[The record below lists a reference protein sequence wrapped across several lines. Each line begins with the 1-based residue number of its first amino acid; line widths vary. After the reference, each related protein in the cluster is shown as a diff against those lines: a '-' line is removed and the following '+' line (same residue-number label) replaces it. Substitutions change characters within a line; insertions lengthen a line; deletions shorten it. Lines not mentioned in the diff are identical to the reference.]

1 MKSVL
6 TKTPVCDSGIC
17 LSYLSF
23 SSQPSNLNLS
33 DQMRLE
39 HFQQNEFFD
48 HNYADE
54 TSPALLPTQCIYYYY
69 CITYLIQVL
78 ALTNEFESH
87 CAHAVWCLSSKN
99 RLECFCSNKVNNNLI
114 VNFSLFGRHQTAWVS
129 ASLKQSPSPC
139 QRCFDI
145 FKLKLINLRRR
156 GFREPKCLVQND

>member
-1 MKSVL
+1 MLRQYKHFAMKSVL

-54 TSPALLPTQCIYYYY
+54 TSPAHL
-69 CITYLIQVL
+69 L